1 MFEQFD
7 TNRYTIQNRLERTNT
22 GGGSFNENSQDVLI
36 PAFLAAYSG
45 KDPNK
50 VGLTPFPKI
59 PLPNWRVDY
68 AGLSRLEA
76 FRKIFSSFNLQHSY
90 SSNYSVR
97 NFISSLE
104 YTDPADVGLNRRLR
118 NPTPSIVSDTGQ
130 VAGSYVPVYV
140 MSQVV
145 ISERF
150 APLIGVEAR
159 TLSRITAR
167 LQYNAERI
175 VALNLSNRQVQEL
188 RSRDVTASIGFTR
201 NNTRLPFKTQG
212 RNIVLKNDLQFRCD
226 ATIRDTRTV
235 QRKLEGANANTS
247 TAGGLNFQFK
257 PTVNYVVNQR
267 LNVQGYFERTV
278 NTPHITSSF
287 PNSTTRFGF
296 NLRYSLSE

>member
-1 MFEQFD
+1 
-7 TNRYTIQNRLERTNT
+7 
-22 GGGSFNENSQDVLI
+22 
-36 PAFLAAYSG
+36 
-45 KDPNK
+45 
-50 VGLTPFPKI
+50 
-59 PLPNWRVDY
+59 VDY

-90 SSNYSVR
+90 QSSYSVR

-104 YTDPADVGLNRRLR
+104 YDDPTAVGLNPRLR
-118 NPTPSIVSDTGQ
+118 YPTPTKTSDTGT
-130 VAGSYVPVYV
+130 VGGYVPVYV
-140 MSQVV
+140 MSQVL

-150 APLIGVEAR
+150 APLLGVEAR

-188 RSRDVTASIGFTR
+188 KSRDITASIGFTR
-201 NNTRLPFKTQG
+201 NNTRLPFKAQG

-235 QRKLEGANANTS
+235 QRKLDGDNMT

-278 NTPHITSSF
+278 NNPYITSSF
-287 PNSTTRFGF
+287 LRSTTSFGF